1 MLVVLLGP
9 TGVGKTELSL
19 RIAEKL
25 NTCILSAD
33 SRQMYADLRIG
44 TAAPTAEQLAR
55 VTHHFVGQLRLT
67 DSYSAA
73 QYEAEAMALL
83 DRIFTLRPV
92 ALLTGGSMMYIDA
105 VCRGLDDIPSVDP
118 EIRAR
123 LSGRLQTEGLEP
135 LVAELLQLDP
145 VYSREVDPHN
155 PRRVVHALELC
166 HATGRPYSSFRLNRP
181 RPRPFRILKIG
192 LNRPRPELYE
202 RINLRVEQMMADGLE
217 QEARRVYPYRE
228 LNALNTVGY
237 KELFKVIDGEWPLQM
252 AVERIKKNTRVYA
265 KKQLTWF
272 QRDPDIHWLDLD
284 QLTPAQALSQ
294 VGSLLSRSDSPVEG

>member
-83 DRIFTLRPV
+83 DRIFTRRPV

-135 LVAELLQLDP
+135 LVAELQQLDP

-166 HATGRPYSSFRLNRP
+166 HATGRPYSSFRRNRP

-192 LNRPRPELYE
+192 LNRPRAELYE

-237 KELFKVIDGEWPLQM
+237 KEMFRYIDGEWTREQ
-252 AVERIKKNTRVYA
+252 AVEMIKQNTRHYA
-265 KKQLTWF
+265 KRQLTWF
-272 QRDPDIHWLDLD
+272 RRDADIRWFHPE
-284 QLTPAQALSQ
+284 QETAIM
-294 VGSLLSRSDSPVEG
+294 SLISERLEADGDVRG

>member
-44 TAAPTAEQLAR
+44 TAAPTTEQLAR

-73 QYEAEAMALL
+73 QYEAEALFLL
-83 DRIFTLRPV
+83 DRIFTRRPV

-135 LVAELLQLDP
+135 LVAELQQLDP
-145 VYSREVDPHN
+145 VYSREVDTHN

-192 LNRPRPELYE
+192 LNRPRAELYE

-237 KELFKVIDGEWPLQM
+237 KEMFRYFDGEWSREQ
-252 AVERIKKNTRVYA
+252 AVEMIKQNTRHYA
-265 KKQLTWF
+265 KRQLTWF
-272 QRDPDIHWLDLD
+272 RRDADIRWFHPEQETDIMSLISE
-284 QLTPAQALSQ
+284 QLEADGD
-294 VGSLLSRSDSPVEG
+294 VRG